1 MNYSVELWNSYNK
14 VENNLLFH
22 LRGLKDFI
30 YLIKEISKSFSLF
43 SLSIKKLQEIKLN
56 ITTNESL
63 SQGIDNFLH
72 NLFYHYTSLE
82 QFISKMNTE
91 IISPLNAFQETTLK
105 KLNNNYKETL
115 DTEKNYEAYL
125 TQIDFTK
132 NKFHTRIKQLKDKML
147 EYEIAKSKNEN
158 KKIIQKLEEEIK
170 ENIGYT
176 KESEKI
182 YLSYIKYTNRI
193 QDEYIE
199 MKKKNLNEIQNM
211 EIDLGENIKSS
222 LMKYYSYQKTYLNNI
237 LNDTEQKEKDI
248 DKINIINDIN
258 IFINNNSTND
268 LPPYPI
274 EYIPYIEKN
283 EQITNEKNNNLK
295 NDKLKEI
302 NDKVKNDLEKLF
314 PEEKDISSLRTK
326 IDKEI
331 ENFLEL
337 ILEGVNENAI
347 SANEKNMKIVSNKN
361 FRRIFLTYLNKLRT
375 NTNLTLN
382 DSSYKII
389 GNLLY
394 ESLIYSYKEKDFV
407 CIKLIIEISTNLFKL
422 NKVSTNPRVFLY
434 EYLKNNLLWKD
445 IKFWE
450 NLIKY
455 DINEEMHNQKKY
467 YLYSQENELLKN
479 LRIKDIIK
487 SQVSTNLY
495 NMNLFEI
502 NSSLMFK
509 IINYFSNYYELKSSA
524 IDFLNNIV
532 KNYQIDQKEKT
543 NKIKITINNKSN
555 ENSKSYIFEKKENR
569 EYQEN
574 KQNNERKEM
583 EQKTTIMPVKK
594 DVQIINVF
602 FNNTDPRNFENN
614 NKNEKERNKII
625 EKNNLDNHNNH
636 NIYENDGNK
645 NNQRGKNSNNIILNE
660 NNFGNILIKESKE
673 MSEIES
679 DDNIIDESEIN
690 YISNC
695 D

>member
-63 SQGIDNFLH
+63 SQGIDNFLQ

-82 QFISKMNTE
+82 QFISKINTE
-91 IISPLNAFQETTLK
+91 IISPLNVFQETTLK

-132 NKFHTRIKQLKDKML
+132 NKFHSRIKQLKDKML

-361 FRRIFLTYLNKLRT
+361 FRRIFLTYLNKLRA

-532 KNYQIDQKEKT
+532 KNYQIELKEKT

-574 KQNNERKEM
+574 KPNNERKEM

-614 NKNEKERNKII
+614 KKNEKEKNKVI

>member
-1 MNYSVELWNSYNK
+1 MNYSVELWDSYNK

-30 YLIKEISKSFSLF
+30 YLIKEISTSFSLF

-132 NKFHTRIKQLKDKML
+132 NKFHSRIKQLKDKML

-347 SANEKNMKIVSNKN
+347 SANENNMKIVSHKN

-375 NTNLTLN
+375 STNLTLN

-532 KNYQIDQKEKT
+532 KNYQIELKEKT

-555 ENSKSYIFEKKENR
+555 ENSGSYIFEKKENR

-614 NKNEKERNKII
+614 NKNEKEKNKVI

-645 NNQRGKNSNNIILNE
+645 NNQRGKSSNNIILNE

>member
-1 MNYSVELWNSYNK
+1 MNYSVELWDSYNK

-63 SQGIDNFLH
+63 SQGIDNFLQ

-91 IISPLNAFQETTLK
+91 IISSLNAFQETTLK

-132 NKFHTRIKQLKDKML
+132 NKFHSRIKQLKDKML

-394 ESLIYSYKEKDFV
+394 ESLIYSYKDKDFV

-434 EYLKNNLLWKD
+434 EYLKNNFLWKD

-467 YLYSQENELLKN
+467 YLYSQENDLLKN

-502 NSSLMFK
+502 DSSLMFK

-532 KNYQIDQKEKT
+532 KNYQIELKEKT

-614 NKNEKERNKII
+614 KKNEKERNKII

>member
-1 MNYSVELWNSYNK
+1 MNYSVELWDSYNK

-434 EYLKNNLLWKD
+434 EYLKNNFLWKD

-532 KNYQIDQKEKT
+532 KNYQIELKEKT

>member
-1 MNYSVELWNSYNK
+1 MNYSVELWDSYNK

-63 SQGIDNFLH
+63 SQGIDNFLQ

-170 ENIGYT
+170 ENISYT

-258 IFINNNSTND
+258 IFIKNNSTND

-283 EQITNEKNNNLK
+283 EQITNEKTNNLK

-361 FRRIFLTYLNKLRT
+361 FRRIFLTYLNKLRA

-434 EYLKNNLLWKD
+434 EYFKNNLLLND

-487 SQVSTNLY
+487 SQISTNLY

-509 IINYFSNYYELKSSA
+509 IIDYFSNYYELKSSA

-532 KNYQIDQKEKT
+532 KNYQIELKEKT

-555 ENSKSYIFEKKENR
+555 ENSKSYIFEKK
-569 EYQEN
+569 EN

>member
-1 MNYSVELWNSYNK
+1 MNYSVELWDSYNK

-82 QFISKMNTE
+82 QFISKINTE
-91 IISPLNAFQETTLK
+91 IISPLNVFQETTLK

-132 NKFHTRIKQLKDKML
+132 NKFHSRIKQLKDKML

-199 MKKKNLNEIQNM
+199 IKKKNLNEIQNM

-258 IFINNNSTND
+258 IFINNNSTNG

-375 NTNLTLN
+375 NTNLSLN

-434 EYLKNNLLWKD
+434 EYLKNNFLWKD

-532 KNYQIDQKEKT
+532 KNYQIELKEKT

-569 EYQEN
+569 EYQE
-574 KQNNERKEM
+574 NNERKEM

-614 NKNEKERNKII
+614 NKNEKEKNKVII
-625 EKNNLDNHNNH
+625 KNNLDNHNNH

-645 NNQRGKNSNNIILNE
+645 NNQREKNSNNIILNE

>member
-1 MNYSVELWNSYNK
+1 MNYSVELWDSYNK

-132 NKFHTRIKQLKDKML
+132 NKFHSRIKQLKDKML

-394 ESLIYSYKEKDFV
+394 ESLIYSYKDKDFV

-434 EYLKNNLLWKD
+434 EYFKNNLLLND

-487 SQVSTNLY
+487 SQISTNLY

-532 KNYQIDQKEKT
+532 KNYQIELKEKT

-555 ENSKSYIFEKKENR
+555 ENSKSYIFEKKEN
-569 EYQEN
+569 
-574 KQNNERKEM
+574 KQNNKRKEM

-636 NIYENDGNK
+636 NIYENDGYK
-645 NNQRGKNSNNIILNE
+645 NNQREKNSNNIILNE

>member
-63 SQGIDNFLH
+63 SQGIDNFLQ

-422 NKVSTNPRVFLY
+422 NKASTNPRVFLY
-434 EYLKNNLLWKD
+434 EYLKNNFLWKD

-532 KNYQIDQKEKT
+532 KNYQIELKEKT

-636 NIYENDGNK
+636 NIYENDGYK
-645 NNQRGKNSNNIILNE
+645 NNQREKNSNKIIFNE

>member
-1 MNYSVELWNSYNK
+1 MNYSVELWDSYNK

-63 SQGIDNFLH
+63 SQGIDNFLQ

-132 NKFHTRIKQLKDKML
+132 NKFHSRIKQLKDKML

-199 MKKKNLNEIQNM
+199 IKKKNLNEIQNM

-375 NTNLTLN
+375 NTNLSLN

-394 ESLIYSYKEKDFV
+394 ESLIYSYKDKDFV

-467 YLYSQENELLKN
+467 YLYSQENDLLKN

-543 NKIKITINNKSN
+543 NKIKITFNNKSN

-569 EYQEN
+569 EYLEN
-574 KQNNERKEM
+574 KPNNERKEM

>member
-1 MNYSVELWNSYNK
+1 MNYSVELWDSYNK

-43 SLSIKKLQEIKLN
+43 SLGIKKLQEIKLN

-82 QFISKMNTE
+82 QFISKINTE
-91 IISPLNAFQETTLK
+91 IISPLNVFQETTLK

-283 EQITNEKNNNLK
+283 EQMTNEKNNNLK

-434 EYLKNNLLWKD
+434 EYLKNNFLWKD

-660 NNFGNILIKESKE
+660 NNFGNILIKENKE

>member
-1 MNYSVELWNSYNK
+1 MNYSVELWDSYNK

-82 QFISKMNTE
+82 QFISKINTE

-132 NKFHTRIKQLKDKML
+132 NKFHSRIKQLKDKML

-158 KKIIQKLEEEIK
+158 KKIIQKLEEQIK

-394 ESLIYSYKEKDFV
+394 ESLIYSYKDKDFV

-532 KNYQIDQKEKT
+532 KNYQIELKEKT

-602 FNNTDPRNFENN
+602 FNNTEPRNFENN
-614 NKNEKERNKII
+614 NKNEKEKNKVII
-625 EKNNLDNHNNH
+625 KNNLDNHNNH

-645 NNQRGKNSNNIILNE
+645 NNQREKNSNNIILNE

>member
-1 MNYSVELWNSYNK
+1 MNYSVEFWDSYNK

-63 SQGIDNFLH
+63 SQGIDNFLQ

-132 NKFHTRIKQLKDKML
+132 NKFHSRIKQLKDKML

-199 MKKKNLNEIQNM
+199 IKKKNLNEIQNM

-274 EYIPYIEKN
+274 EYMPYIEKN

-375 NTNLTLN
+375 NTNLSLN

-434 EYLKNNLLWKD
+434 EYLKNNFLWKD

-502 NSSLMFK
+502 DSSLMFK

-532 KNYQIDQKEKT
+532 KNYQIELKEKT

-569 EYQEN
+569 EYLEN
-574 KQNNERKEM
+574 KPNNERKEM

>member
-1 MNYSVELWNSYNK
+1 MNYSVELWDSYNK

-132 NKFHTRIKQLKDKML
+132 NKFHSRIKQLKDKML

-211 EIDLGENIKSS
+211 EIDLGQNIKSS

-467 YLYSQENELLKN
+467 YLYSQENDLLKN

-502 NSSLMFK
+502 NSSLMSK

-645 NNQRGKNSNNIILNE
+645 NNQREKNSNNLILNE

>member
-63 SQGIDNFLH
+63 SKGIDNFLQ

-91 IISPLNAFQETTLK
+91 IISPLNVFQETTLK

-199 MKKKNLNEIQNM
+199 IKKKNLNEIQNM

-434 EYLKNNLLWKD
+434 EYLKNNFLWKD

-532 KNYQIDQKEKT
+532 KNYQIELKEKT

-555 ENSKSYIFEKKENR
+555 ENSKSYIFEKK
-569 EYQEN
+569 EN

>member
-63 SQGIDNFLH
+63 SKGIDNFLQ

-91 IISPLNAFQETTLK
+91 IISPLNAFQEITLK

-283 EQITNEKNNNLK
+283 EQITNGKNNNLK

-434 EYLKNNLLWKD
+434 EYLKNNFLWKD

-532 KNYQIDQKEKT
+532 KNYQIELKEKT

-555 ENSKSYIFEKKENR
+555 ENSKSYIFEKK
-569 EYQEN
+569 EN

-645 NNQRGKNSNNIILNE
+645 NNQREKNSKNLIFNE